1 MTLGEGTSGGDMT
14 DPEHLLRQYEGK
26 LAEARRKGE
35 AIRETMAGLR
45 VTERSDDGQIT
56 VTVNDAGNLVDLHL
70 GEALRRKDGPAVAR
84 EVLRVVQAAQSRVA
98 TTVQEAM
105 TPLLGGD
112 SQAMGFMVD
121 RLRSAQPPPRPPAG
135 GYGAELRFGP
145 VEDDAPP
152 PPPPPPPAPLP
163 PRQPRPRHQRPDDDD
178 FSQGGFLR

>member
-1 MTLGEGTSGGDMT
+1 MT
-14 DPEHLLRQYEGK
+14 DPDHLLRQYEGK
-26 LAEARRKGE
+26 LAEAQRKSE

-45 VTERSDDGQIT
+45 VTERSADGQIT

-70 GEALRRKDGPAVAR
+70 GSALQRKDGQAVAQ

-98 TTVQEAM
+98 ATVQQAM

-112 SQAMGFMVD
+112 SQAMDFMVD
-121 RLRSAQPPPRPPAG
+121 RLRSAQPPPPPAAG

-145 VEDDAPP
+145 VEDDTPP
-152 PPPPPPPAPLP
+152 PPRPVP
-163 PRQPRPRHQRPDDDD
+163 PRETRPRHQRPDDDD